1 MGDETLAERQ
11 LRPHV
16 PGMFPPNPALNS
28 VQGQGSSR
36 GMPAPTPMPFI
47 PDRQTEGPTEM
58 QASKGS
64 LLSLEVYRAATLQ
77 PFLWVLPSSPIP
89 GPFPTGHS
97 RGPGAHWLSCPCH
110 SPSALDSPGLPQPR
124 LMLPAAQAFQGS
136 CTIANLAETRNPE
149 IIPGL
154 DCIYGN
160 LVADPSR
167 PHLPQHFPDGA
178 QGLLWAVDLT
188 PIPGLCS

>member
-1 MGDETLAERQ
+1 
-11 LRPHV
+11 
-16 PGMFPPNPALNS
+16 
-28 VQGQGSSR
+28 
-36 GMPAPTPMPFI
+36 MPFI

-77 PFLWVLPSSPIP
+77 PFPLGLAIIPIQ

-110 SPSALDSPGLPQPR
+110 SPSALGILRPAPAR

-136 CTIANLAETRNPE
+136 CTIANLAG
-149 IIPGL
+149 PGTTESSQ
-154 DCIYGN
+154 
-160 LVADPSR
+160 A
-167 PHLPQHFPDGA
+167 
-178 QGLLWAVDLT
+178 
-188 PIPGLCS
+188 